1 MRRKTTTKQLQQAI
15 KNNLLKLI
23 QVEKYSKS
31 TRKTTTISTG
41 TFKDDLDFLCEI
53 IFADAIG
60 WHYEYDIKA
69 KQYIIE
75 CGRMNGDV
83 DFIFIAHL
91 CACDGVKRED
101 VDRTLSVI
109 DDWGGNEVYEEEWY

>member
-1 MRRKTTTKQLQQAI
+1 MRKRTTTKQLQQAI

-23 QVEKYSKS
+23 KAEKYNKS
-31 TRKTTTISTG
+31 TRRTTTISTD
-41 TFKDDLDFLCEI
+41 TFKDDLDFLCETL
-53 IFADAIG
+53 FADAIG

-75 CGRMNGDV
+75 TGRMNGDV

-91 CACDGVKRED
+91 CACDGVKVE
-101 VDRTLSVI
+101 SVNKALRVI
-109 DDWGGNEVYEEEWY
+109 EEE

>member
-1 MRRKTTTKQLQQAI
+1 MRRKTTTKQIQQAI
-15 KNNLLKLI
+15 KNDLLKLTK
-23 QVEKYSKS
+23 VEKYSKS
-31 TRKTTTISTG
+31 TRRTTTISTG

-60 WHYEYDIKA
+60 WHFEYDIKA

-75 CGRMNGDV
+75 TGRMNGDA

-91 CACDGVKRED
+91 CACDGVERECINNA
-101 VDRTLSVI
+101 LNVI
-109 DDWGGNEVYEEEWY
+109 ED

>member
-1 MRRKTTTKQLQQAI
+1 MRRKSTTKQIQQAI
-15 KNNLLKLI
+15 KNDLLKLTK
-23 QVEKYSKS
+23 VEKYSKS
-31 TRKTTTISTG
+31 TRRTTTISTG

-60 WHYEYDIKA
+60 WHFEYDIKA

-75 CGRMNGDV
+75 TGRMNGDA

-91 CACDGVKRED
+91 CACDGVERECINNA
-101 VDRTLSVI
+101 LNVI
-109 DDWGGNEVYEEEWY
+109 ED